1 MTANG
6 PRAQRNQRASLR
18 SAQPATPKGLISAR
32 RLAGRANDPVLLDIE
47 SLRSSVQRLE
57 EVVPHRRRQC
67 GRDNRWRGTGKRLE
81 VEDVPDDG
89 HADQLG
95 GDELETER

>member
-6 PRAQRNQRASLR
+6 PTCP
-18 SAQPATPKGLISAR
+18 AQPASIAAQCPAGYTQGLISAR